1 MRKITYKGSIADDVN
16 FLKKG
21 NSRTIKA
28 CGLGIVG
35 FALTGFLPVSV
46 PVTVAAAGF
55 LGFGGLAVGS
65 FAKLIYTDLIKK
77 PKVQKRVYKLLDL
90 MGVSK
95 EVNEHDIKVAS
106 NVPMKVRSARKVK
119 STLGNY
125 IIVNDKKEKQVIKEV
140 QIDDLKAYKQ
150 FLLDMKDPKEAHMA
164 KAELRHTED
173 VVAKRR
179 RR

>member
-55 LGFGGLAVGS
+55 ELFHEIVLSDGIPEPVGLIVTVTFFIVFPPFYIGFINAFYRSPADRGNPAAAGL
-65 FAKLIYTDLIKK
+65 
-77 PKVQKRVYKLLDL
+77 QKR
-90 MGVSK
+90 
-95 EVNEHDIKVAS
+95 
-106 NVPMKVRSARKVK
+106 
-119 STLGNY
+119 
-125 IIVNDKKEKQVIKEV
+125 
-140 QIDDLKAYKQ
+140 
-150 FLLDMKDPKEAHMA
+150 
-164 KAELRHTED
+164 
-173 VVAKRR
+173 
-179 RR
+179 